1 MHPGAGKLSFSVHFA
16 YADIISVQNLFHQN
30 VHVQELVTDQKYVYM
45 IQNMVKNLCFAYAND
60 IQRPEA
66 LGPLPGLEKRPLR
79 A

>member
-30 VHVQELVTDQKYVYM
+30 VHVQELVTDQKYVYV
-45 IQNMVKNLCFAYAND
+45 IQNMIKNMCFAYAND
-60 IQRPEA
+60 IQHPEA
-66 LGPLPGLEKRPLR
+66 LDLLPGLEKCLLR